1 MRVVDEFGLVR
12 ENNIIVVHFIYNNTI
27 LPLRVV
33 RRNNKGN
40 EFFIYGSLPVSFS
53 GYDAGIIPARQT
65 STEFTFT
72 YTRLLP
78 EEQTDMWYF
87 TEKKKIYHV
96 YINIEPAYML
106 RVFRRIPYGSTSYVF
121 RSVSASPTNALE
133 IEFGFTRG
141 KWIEQVFLPSIKIGW
156 IVANPTNV
164 DLRTYVKFIYG
175 DYDVEFIS
183 NPEVIWDIMT
193 GRIQAHWVSFG
204 GIAPI
209 TTGVINKSLEAL
221 HAVQVPLLPTY
232 MNRDEAIAQISNV
245 ISAGGV

>member
-1 MRVVDEFGLVR
+1 MRVVDELGLVR
-12 ENNIIVVHFIYNNTI
+12 ENGIIVVHFLFNNTI

-33 RRNNKGN
+33 RRANKGN
-40 EFFIYGSLPVSFS
+40 ETFTYGALPVSFS
-53 GYDAGIIPARQT
+53 GYSSGVIPSRQT

-72 YTRLLP
+72 YSRLLP

-87 TEKKKIYHV
+87 TDEKKIYHV

-106 RVFRRIPYGSTSYVF
+106 RVFRRIPYGSTPYVF
-121 RSVSASPTNALE
+121 RSVSASPTDALE

-141 KWIEQVFLPSIKIGW
+141 KWIEQVFLPNIKIGW

-183 NPEVIWDIMT
+183 NPDTIWDIMT
-193 GRIQAHWVSFG
+193 GKISAHWVTFG

-209 TTGVINKSLEAL
+209 TGGVLNKSMEAL
-221 HAVQVPLLPTY
+221 HATPIQLLPTY
-232 MNRDEAIAQISNV
+232 MSRDEAVAQISNM